1 MWRFP
6 KLVLVLLLISA
17 LASPA
22 WCQVVLPPPVPPNVA
37 PMWTP
42 VPGPH
47 RVLYAPNIAGDL
59 FRYRGKYYYYY
70 GGQWYKGKTPTG
82 PWHLMRKAPLALLR
96 LHPSIFKT
104 R

>member
-1 MWRFP
+1 MLRFF
-6 KLVLVLLLISA
+6 KVLLVLTI
-17 LASPA
+17 LAASVAPSLA
-22 WCQVVLPPPVPPNVA
+22 QVVLPPPVPPNVA
-37 PMWTP
+37 PQWTP

-96 LHPSIFKT
+96 LHPAIFKT